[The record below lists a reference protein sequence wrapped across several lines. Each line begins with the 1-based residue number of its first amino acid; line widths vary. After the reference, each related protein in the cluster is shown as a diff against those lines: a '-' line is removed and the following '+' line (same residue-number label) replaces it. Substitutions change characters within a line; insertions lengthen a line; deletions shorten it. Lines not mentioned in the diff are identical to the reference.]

1 MLGRT
6 NLAIGKTGDFP
17 SSEFRVGPA
26 TKQHRHRARSEQPLL
41 RTASFQCW
49 RRAARPWLCL
59 RSVKC
64 GNATTEVIWVDPVA
78 ETGLRTGAF
87 VAKCGDR
94 SSEDKCPGDRSRTC
108 RIGLQRRSMYT
119 LQVWPLRWRSLFH
132 QRIGGSQPR
141 LSSIRLPESLLPVQQ
156 QDWFQTGSEQSSRT
170 VEGVDQSAVRALCS
184 GVIMGQDRRVEYHF
198 YLYVQG

>member
-26 TKQHRHRARSEQPLL
+26 TKQHRHRAPSEQPLL

-78 ETGLRTGAF
+78 ETDLRTGAF
-87 VAKCGDR
+87 VAKCERISPARINVQETGRVLAGLAFNAGQCIPFRFGLYGGDR
-94 SSEDKCPGDRSRTC
+94 FSTSE
-108 RIGLQRRSMYT
+108 
-119 LQVWPLRWRSLFH
+119 
-132 QRIGGSQPR
+132 
-141 LSSIRLPESLLPVQQ
+141 
-156 QDWFQTGSEQSSRT
+156 
-170 VEGVDQSAVRALCS
+170 
-184 GVIMGQDRRVEYHF
+184 
-198 YLYVQG
+198 